1 MVFDMLYIYIR
12 IAKLLI
18 LVLCEFV
25 NFYCLKYINY
35 LCKIPTN
42 RIELIKKL
50 SKKLEHENIV
60 YVKVFQ
66 ALCLDKDLLTNDEQD
81 YLLKYTDNVPY
92 KHNDIDY
99 ELLDKLEREFSI
111 TLKTKVPINCG
122 IVGLVFD
129 GDDSCNN
136 KVIIKMLKKDILQ
149 RFTDVFNEMVY
160 ISYMCKIIPYIRSL
174 KITKLLLDN
183 KQILLN
189 QMNFIK
195 EVEALEIFSEKY
207 KNNKEYI
214 FPKVYREITE
224 KYNNLLVMENISG
237 LKFKDI
243 ETMSE
248 TIKEEF
254 AYLLNKFGILGI
266 LYHSVIHCDLHS
278 GNVFFYINNDEL
290 SNDGLSNYELSNDE
304 SPNYESPKYKLGIID
319 FGICCFPNKENQNS
333 YYTFFN
339 DIYCNQNY
347 CSLEKLLYTIIEEKE
362 LYNSFDVNQKKIFI
376 IESTNCIKLNTK
388 DHISNQLLV
397 DLSKLFSK
405 YNLNFTE
412 EFNKLILSL
421 HTVNSFG
428 KQLSKDL
435 KTTQINVVTDLNKF
449 NDLLCI

>member
-60 YVKVFQ
+60 YVKIFQ
-66 ALCLDKDLLTNDEQD
+66 ALCLDKDLLTSDEQI

-92 KHNDIDY
+92 EDCEIEY
-99 ELLDKLEREFSI
+99 ELLDKLEEEFSI
-111 TLKTKVPINCG
+111 TLTTKVPINCG

-129 GDDSCNN
+129 GRDSSNN
-136 KVIIKMLKKDILQ
+136 KVIIKMLKKDILKK
-149 RFTDVFNEMVY
+149 FTNVFDELLY
-160 ISYMCKIIPYIRSL
+160 ISYICQYIPYIKSL
-174 KITKLLLDN
+174 KLTNLLLDN

-195 EVEALEIFSEKY
+195 EVEAIEIFTEKY
-207 KNNKEYI
+207 KNNAEYI
-214 FPKVYREITE
+214 FPKVYKEITE
-224 KYNNLLVMENISG
+224 KYNKLLVMENISR

-243 ETMSE
+243 ENMSE
-248 TIKEEF
+248 NVKEEF

-278 GNVFFYINNDEL
+278 GNIFFYMNN
-290 SNDGLSNYELSNDE
+290 
-304 SPNYESPKYKLGIID
+304 ESPKYKLGIID
-319 FGICCFPNKENQNS
+319 FGICCFPNKENQNA
-333 YYTFFN
+333 YYIFLYEL
-339 DIYCNQNY
+339 YCNQDYKNI
-347 CSLEKLLYTIIEEKE
+347 EKLLYAVIAEQD
-362 LYNSFDVNQKKIFI
+362 LLNSFDAAKKKQFV
-376 IESTNCIKLNTK
+376 IETINCIKSNTI
-388 DHISNQLLV
+388 DQISNQLLV
-397 DLSKLFSK
+397 DLSKLLTK
-405 YNLNFTE
+405 YDLNFTE
-412 EFNKLILSL
+412 EFNKVILSL
-421 HTVNSFG
+421 HTANNFG
-428 KQLSKDL
+428 KQLSRDL
-435 KTTQINVVTDLNKF
+435 KATQTKVISDLNNF

>member
-1 MVFDMLYIYIR
+1 
-12 IAKLLI
+12 
-18 LVLCEFV
+18 
-25 NFYCLKYINY
+25 
-35 LCKIPTN
+35 
-42 RIELIKKL
+42 
-50 SKKLEHENIV
+50 
-60 YVKVFQ
+60 
-66 ALCLDKDLLTNDEQD
+66 
-81 YLLKYTDNVPY
+81 
-92 KHNDIDY
+92 
-99 ELLDKLEREFSI
+99 
-111 TLKTKVPINCG
+111 
-122 IVGLVFD
+122 
-129 GDDSCNN
+129 
-136 KVIIKMLKKDILQ
+136 
-149 RFTDVFNEMVY
+149 
-160 ISYMCKIIPYIRSL
+160 
-174 KITKLLLDN
+174 
-183 KQILLN
+183 
-189 QMNFIK
+189 
-195 EVEALEIFSEKY
+195 
-207 KNNKEYI
+207 
-214 FPKVYREITE
+214 
-224 KYNNLLVMENISG
+224 MENISG

-243 ETMSE
+243 EIMSE

-266 LYHSVIHCDLHS
+266 TYHSVIHCDLHS

-290 SNDGLSNYELSNDE
+290 SNDGLSNDGLSNDGLSNDE
-304 SPNYESPKYKLGIID
+304 SSKYKLGIID

-435 KTTQINVVTDLNKF
+435 KTTQINVITDLNKF